1 MKLPRLD
8 FTSYRDSKGYRLA
21 GKVPPPR
28 RRKNF
33 LDILNMFSGYI
44 EGNGGKPVGIDL
56 NQWPRAFEEF
66 AAAKTPGDLVRFITK
81 YGPLTRKKRQS
92 VFTQLDEAQTM
103 RECMNGKRT
112 PLRSLDLWSV
122 LLQNPKTGE
131 AEVSFRPRSLIDAL
145 WVQYHHSQS
154 SGAGFRTC
162 PHCGTLFAV
171 GGNSRRLRNAEFCS
185 PEHRK
190 RFNSLKRSDPALR
203 AKRKRR
209 VGQPS
214 ANLTKTSTGVGQ

>member
-21 GKVPPPR
+21 GKVPPR
-28 RRKNF
+28 RGRKNF
-33 LDILNMFSGYI
+33 LEILNMFSGYI
-44 EGNGGKPVGIDL
+44 EGNGGKPVRVDL

-81 YGPLTRKKRQS
+81 YGPLTRKKRQN
-92 VFTQLDEAQTM
+92 VFTQLDQAQTM

-112 PLRSLDLWSV
+112 LQSVSLST
-122 LLQNPKTGE
+122 LLYQDPTTGE
-131 AEVSFRPRSLIDAL
+131 AEVSVTPSSLIDAL
-145 WVQYHHSQS
+145 WLQYQHSQS
-154 SGAGFRTC
+154 SGAGLRKC
-162 PHCGTLFAV
+162 PYCDTYFAV
-171 GGNSRRLRNAEFCS
+171 GGNSGRLRNAEFCS

-190 RFNSLKRSDPALR
+190 RFNSLKRSNPALR

-214 ANLTKTSTGVGQ
+214 ANLTKTSTGVG

>member
-8 FTSYRDSKGYRLA
+8 FTSYLDSKGYRLA
-21 GKVPPPR
+21 GKVPQRR

-44 EGNGGKPVGIDL
+44 EGNRGKPVGIDL

-81 YGPLTRKKRQS
+81 YGPLTGKKRQS

-154 SGAGFRTC
+154 SGAEFRTC
-162 PHCGTLFAV
+162 PHCGTYFAV
-171 GGNSRRLRNAEFCS
+171 GGNSGRLRNAEFCS

-190 RFNSLKRSDPALR
+190 RFNSLARSNPALR
-203 AKRKRR
+203 KRRSTLRRKR
-209 VGQPS
+209 S
-214 ANLTKTSTGVGQ
+214 